1 MIFLVVAI
9 VSAILESNGI
19 AAEAANVAKLIFF
32 DSPGVFCC
40 PPSSAV
46 GENSPAFT
54 SVSRWVHF
62 IALLPDK
69 ENDEIFS
76 SLSI

>member
-19 AAEAANVAKLIFF
+19 AAEAANVAKLLFF

-40 PPSSAV
+40 PLDSAV
-46 GENSPAFT
+46 SENSPAFT
-54 SVSRWVHF
+54 SVSRRVHF
-62 IALLPDK
+62 IALLSEK

-76 SLSI
+76 PLSI